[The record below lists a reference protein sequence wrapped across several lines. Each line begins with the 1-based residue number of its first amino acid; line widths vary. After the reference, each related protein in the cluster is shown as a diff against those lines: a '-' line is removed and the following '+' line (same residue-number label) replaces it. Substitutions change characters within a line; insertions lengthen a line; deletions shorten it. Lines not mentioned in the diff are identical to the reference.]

1 MRKSVSNQYNC
12 ILKGFAVGISKFPYV
27 ILNFKWQNLQIFG
40 TKDELVD
47 WLRRKIKREGEENE
61 GRKRRM
67 GKKRKENGE
76 EKY

>member
-47 WLRRKIKREGEENE
+47 WLKRKIKREG
-61 GRKRRM
+61 K
-67 GKKRKENGE
+67 
-76 EKY
+76 